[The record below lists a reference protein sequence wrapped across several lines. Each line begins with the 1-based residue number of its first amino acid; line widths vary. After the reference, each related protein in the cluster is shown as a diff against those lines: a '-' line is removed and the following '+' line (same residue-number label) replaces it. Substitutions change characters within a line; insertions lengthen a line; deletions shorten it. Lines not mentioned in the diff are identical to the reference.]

1 MRFLPLLLLLLPTLA
16 FADTKPD
23 TTRLNNRCT
32 TYSLCKLQAATGECV
47 SHRDG
52 DEIVHQVGR
61 FAHYTFY
68 STTSTDSSYSCDIM
82 TNTTGFDASVADST
96 QTDQVN
102 TTSITDEA
110 PVYTMAVLLHKLWI
124 TCSEWTDGVINI
136 DVDICAME

>member
-1 MRFLPLLLLLLPTLA
+1 MKLLPLLLLLLPTLA

-23 TTRLNNRCT
+23 ATRLNNRCT
-32 TYSLCKLQAATGECV
+32 TYSLCKLQVATGECV

-61 FAHYTFY
+61 YAHYTFY
-68 STTSTDSSYSCDIM
+68 STTSTSSSYECDIM
-82 TNTTGFDASVADST
+82 TNTLGFDDAVS
-96 QTDQVN
+96 TDQVN

-124 TCSEWTDGVINI
+124 TCIEVNVDGVINI
-136 DVDICAME
+136 DVDICAMD